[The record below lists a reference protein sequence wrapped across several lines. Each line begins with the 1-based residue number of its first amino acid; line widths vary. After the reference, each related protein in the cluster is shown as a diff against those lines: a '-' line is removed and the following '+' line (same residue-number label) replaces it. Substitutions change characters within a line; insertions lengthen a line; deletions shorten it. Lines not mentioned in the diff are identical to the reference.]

1 MRRQGEAGFTLVEAL
16 IAIVIL
22 VFGIV
27 AVTNLFLV
35 AINSNKIGSTMTA
48 ATELA
53 TQAMERVR
61 AIPFTQVT
69 TGGDLE
75 SDVGGIA
82 GCDETPPPGPDTNCV
97 VAGNFNAVRSVSG
110 VARFKTRWTI
120 AQVDTQTVLIR
131 VRSEPL
137 GVSGARAR
145 AEFQTLRS
153 CTDVAIGCPP

>member
-1 MRRQGEAGFTLVEAL
+1 MRRHGEAGFTLVEAL

-35 AINSNKIGSTMTA
+35 AIHSNKIGSTMTA
-48 ATELA
+48 ASGLA

-61 AIPFTQVT
+61 AIPFTEVT
-69 TGGDLE
+69 TGGDLAA
-75 SDVGGIA
+75 DVGA
-82 GCDETPPPGPDTNCV
+82 DPGCDETPPPGPDSNCV

-120 AQVDTQTVLIR
+120 TLVDAQTIAIR

-137 GVSGARAR
+137 GVTGARAR

-153 CTDVAIGCPP
+153 CTDVSIGCPP